1 MENWRVK
8 SRLSKRWIKLINNKS
23 LKDRADSRVEDNR
36 QMQRVKTPRIN
47 HKLKTKAKR
56 CYLTLGESVIKRSEA
71 DGLVRETQR
80 KKKRLRGY
88 D

>member
-1 MENWRVK
+1 
-8 SRLSKRWIKLINNKS
+8 
-23 LKDRADSRVEDNR
+23 
-36 QMQRVKTPRIN
+36 MQRVKTPRIN
-47 HKLKTKAKR
+47 HKLKTKTKR